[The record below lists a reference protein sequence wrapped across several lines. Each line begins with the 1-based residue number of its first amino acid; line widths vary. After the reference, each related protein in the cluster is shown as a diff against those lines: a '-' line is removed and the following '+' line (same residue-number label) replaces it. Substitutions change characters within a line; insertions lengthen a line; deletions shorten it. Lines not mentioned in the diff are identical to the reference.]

1 MATGLAPTREPRTPE
16 LKVTR
21 FDLVSSMMKAFA
33 GGLVLAV
40 LGLVLMWVFSRP
52 PSAAAEGELELIELP
67 GGEEDGAIDETL
79 KVESEEELS
88 QDPSLADDDQE
99 SEIAEVLDNVME
111 VSDKATQMAQPTFS
125 SGGEHHGKP
134 GSANGTGR
142 APLGAGGPGA
152 GLGREDRWFISFND
166 KGTVDEYARQLEFF
180 GIQLGALV
188 KGRLCQIS
196 KVAQKPPAKEIKTTG
211 AGMEKILRFNWQ
223 GGDRRRAD
231 VALFKRAGHNAQNE
245 LILHFYPANTENQL
259 AKLELAYR
267 NRKAKEIRRTYFVV
281 RPDGPAGYKFVVTRQ
296 TYLR

>member
-1 MATGLAPTREPRTPE
+1 M
-16 LKVTR
+16 TR
-21 FDLVSSMMKAFA
+21 FDLVSSMMSAIA

-40 LGLVLMWVFSRP
+40 LGLVLMWIFSRP
-52 PSAAAEGELELIELP
+52 PSPAATGELELIELP

-79 KVESEEELS
+79 KVESPEELS
-88 QDPSLADDDQE
+88 QDPSLANDDQE

-111 VSDKATQMAQPTFS
+111 VSDKATQMSQPTFS

-188 KGRLCQIS
+188 PGKLVQIS
-196 KVAQKPPAKEIKTTG
+196 KVAQKPPSKVTKTTG
-211 AGMEKILRFNWQ
+211 KGMEKILRFNWQ

-231 VALFKRAGHNAQNE
+231 VALFKRAAHNAQNE
-245 LILHFYPANTENQL
+245 LILHFYPSETENIL

-267 NRKAKEIRRTYFVV
+267 NRKATEIRRTYFVV
-281 RPDGPAGYKFVVTRQ
+281 RSEGSGYKFVVTRQ